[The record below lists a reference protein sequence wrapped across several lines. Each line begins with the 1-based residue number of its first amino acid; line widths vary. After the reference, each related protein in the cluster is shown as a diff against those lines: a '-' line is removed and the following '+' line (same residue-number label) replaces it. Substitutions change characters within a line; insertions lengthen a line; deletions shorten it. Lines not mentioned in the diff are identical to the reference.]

1 VSLDP
6 SIFVQPFQYEFFTRA
21 ILVSVL
27 VGGVCGLLGVYIIL
41 RGMSYIGHGMSHAVF
56 GGAVVSYI
64 AGFNFYIGATIWGF
78 VSAVLINE
86 ITRRNKIKADAAIGV
101 VTTAGFAI
109 GVFLIST
116 TRSYTRNFEA
126 LLFGNI
132 LGITDQDVFVIVF
145 VTIITAA
152 FIFFFQKRLLF
163 TLFDKETAKVNGVR
177 TDIVELIFSLI
188 LATVVIASMNSIGV
202 TLLAAAIVA
211 PAISARMLTNNFT
224 KMVISSTVIGVIISF
239 LGMYSS
245 YFFDSASGSTIVLY
259 GAAAFGI
266 SSVYA
271 YLRKIYQTHWHG
283 RLKHSHPH
291 IHVNEHRHEHLKKP

>member
-132 LGITDQDVFVIVF
+132 LGITDQDVFAIVF

-163 TLFDKETAKVNGVR
+163 TLFDKETAKVYGVR